1 MTDSIWQLAKLSCS
15 SLHCCKDVHH
25 QLRALLVVLKSVI
38 LIKSVILKLVSAKM
52 SHIWPVDLLMGSFSM
67 FNIHSTVNITSVMT
81 YCSSWQYLMVFWL
94 LKLIMFI

>member
-15 SLHCCKDVHH
+15 SLHRCKDVHH
-25 QLRALLVVLKSVI
+25 QLRALLVVL
-38 LIKSVILKLVSAKM
+38 KSVILKLVSAKM

-67 FNIHSTVNITSVMT
+67 FNMTSVMT

-94 LKLIMFI
+94 LKLIMLI